1 MAEHQG
7 NVDRESVIARVLR
20 PLGTKPLTQEQAKQA
35 AKLLNVHWTT
45 VYRLRRRFLADPV
58 ASAVR
63 PRARGPKVG
72 KRRLGSPPGV
82 LSDHCSSPPV
92 VDSRTLVRRRGLGVT
107 PIWITNNAAKTA
119 ADSAITQNE
128 APSTPESR

>member
-1 MAEHQG
+1 MAEHKG
-7 NVDRESVIARVLR
+7 IVDRESVIARVLR

-72 KRRLGSPPGV
+72 KRRLGNLDQPDTVALRIGPR
-82 LSDHCSSPPV
+82 LLRNTC
-92 VDSRTLVRRRGLGVT
+92 
-107 PIWITNNAAKTA
+107 
-119 ADSAITQNE
+119 
-128 APSTPESR
+128 